1 MLLPD
6 GCEQGG
12 HAQTVE
18 AVVDVR
24 AAREQQRQA
33 GRVLDGRGA
42 EQRRGALR
50 GVEHVHGDLPQK
62 YITKNIYLQKYLLL
76 CLWMWVD
83 GGILK
88 TLTGGNTKQIYGLQ
102 FTVENWRAASQLG
115 KQAQVSVLR

>member
-6 GCEQGG
+6 GGEQGG

-24 AAREQQRQA
+24 AAGEQQRQA

-62 YITKNIYLQKYLLL
+62 YITKNIYLCTKIFAPMFMDVGGWRNIENIDGRQHKTNI
-76 CLWMWVD
+76 WV
-83 GGILK
+83 
-88 TLTGGNTKQIYGLQ
+88 
-102 FTVENWRAASQLG
+102 TVGNWRAASQLG

>member
-24 AAREQQRQA
+24 AAGEQQRQA

-62 YITKNIYLQKYLLL
+62 YITKNIYLQQYF
-76 CLWMWVD
+76 CSYVYGCGWMEE
-83 GGILK
+83 
-88 TLTGGNTKQIYGLQ
+88 Y
-102 FTVENWRAASQLG
+102 
-115 KQAQVSVLR
+115 